1 MKFRI
6 LWGFDLL
13 IALVVVFFFFW
24 GLSDGTV
31 SAFNIGL
38 WLVLLLGVQGCRLGR
53 LEASRG
59 GPHRARDRTPPD
71 PGVSGVHVPVVP
83 SRRPDRTASMELN
96 GRAEATATLSGVESS
111 RSAT

>member
-38 WLVLLLGVQGCRLGR
+38 WLVLLLGVGGVVWGGWKLRAAGR
-53 LEASRG
+53 TGLATG
-59 GPHRARDRTPPD
+59 LLLILAF
-71 PGVSGVHVPVVP
+71 PGFMYVLFLLVVLIG
-83 SRRPDRTASMELN
+83 RPRWN
-96 GRAEATATLSGVESS
+96 
-111 RSAT
+111 

>member
-38 WLVLLLGVQGCRLGR
+38 WLVLLLGVGSVVWGGWKLRAAGR
-53 LEASRG
+53 TGLATG
-59 GPHRARDRTPPD
+59 LLLILAF
-71 PGVSGVHVPVVP
+71 PGFMYVLFLLVVLIG
-83 SRRPDRTASMELN
+83 RPRWN
-96 GRAEATATLSGVESS
+96 
-111 RSAT
+111 

>member
-38 WLVLLLGVQGCRLGR
+38 WLVLLLGVGSVVWGGR
-53 LEASRG
+53 KL
-59 GPHRARDRTPPD
+59 RAAGRTGLATGLLLILAF
-71 PGVSGVHVPVVP
+71 PGFMYVLFLLVVLIG
-83 SRRPDRTASMELN
+83 RPRWN
-96 GRAEATATLSGVESS
+96 
-111 RSAT
+111 